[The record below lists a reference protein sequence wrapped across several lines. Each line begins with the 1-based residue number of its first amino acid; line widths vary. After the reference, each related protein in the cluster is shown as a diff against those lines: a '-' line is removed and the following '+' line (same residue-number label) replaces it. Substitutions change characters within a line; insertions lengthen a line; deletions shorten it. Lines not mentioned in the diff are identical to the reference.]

1 MREKSTL
8 YEILQKLYYP
18 KGSLLQTR
26 ITVTSSFYSLQLPTF
41 KCFLHL
47 FSSLSSY
54 FLRISNLL

>member
-26 ITVTSSFYSLQLPTF
+26 ITVTSSFYSLQLPKF
-41 KCFLHL
+41 KKF
-47 FSSLSSY
+47 FSS
-54 FLRISNLL
+54 FIF